1 MNNRVAYSSKM
12 AFLLLILFFIS
23 LSDGIA
29 QETSEFSEFQKEL
42 NASFHDPDESPLKE
56 EDLQNFTSLD
66 FFPVNNKYLVEAEF
80 VRTPY
85 ETPFEM
91 PTTTER
97 KPVYVK
103 YGEVYF
109 ELEGKEYKLNLYQNQ
124 ELIKKAEYE
133 DYLFIPF
140 TDLTNGNSSYSGGRY
155 LDMRIPDSKRILIDF
170 NKAYNPYCAYN
181 GKYSCP
187 IPPSEN
193 HLDVAITAGVKAF
206 KK

>member
-1 MNNRVAYSSKM
+1 MRLFSLFL
-12 AFLLLILFFIS
+12 FLLFFATGS
-23 LSDGIA
+23 AQNSDKLSSVHQF
-29 QETSEFSEFQKEL
+29 QENL
-42 NASFHDPDESPLKE
+42 NASFQDPEESPLKE
-56 EDLQNFTSLD
+56 EDRKDFETLD
-66 FFPVNNKYLVEAEF
+66 FFPVDTTFSVVAEF

-109 ELEGKEYKLNLYQNQ
+109 SLQGKEYKLNLYQNQ
-124 ELIKKAEYE
+124 ELIKKPEYE
-133 DYLFIPF
+133 DYLFAPF
-140 TDLTNGNSSYSGGRY
+140 TDLTNGISSYAGGRY
-155 LDMRIPDSKRILIDF
+155 IDLRIPESKTVVIDF

-187 IPPSEN
+187 IPPAEN
-193 HLDVAITAGVKAF
+193 HLDLKITAGVMNF

>member
-1 MNNRVAYSSKM
+1 MNNRIAVFSKM
-12 AFLLLILFFIS
+12 TFLKLILFFLTLNHGS
-23 LSDGIA
+23 A
-29 QETSEFSEFQKEL
+29 QEVDGLSKFQEEL
-42 NASFHDPDESPLKE
+42 NASFLDPEESPLKE

-66 FFPVNNKYLVEAEF
+66 FFPVDENFSVVAEF

-85 ETPFEM
+85 EMPFEM

-109 ELEGKEYKLNLYQNQ
+109 ELKGQEYKLNLYQNQ
-124 ELIKKAEYE
+124 ELIKNAEYE

-140 TDLTNGNSSYSGGRY
+140 TDLTNGISSYSGGRY
-155 LDMRIPDSKRILIDF
+155 LDMRIPDSNKIVVDF

-193 HLDVAITAGVKAF
+193 HLDVAVTAGVKAF

>member
-1 MNNRVAYSSKM
+1 MNNRIAVFSKM
-12 AFLLLILFFIS
+12 TFLKLILFFLTLNHCS
-23 LSDGIA
+23 A
-29 QETSEFSEFQKEL
+29 QEVDGLSKFQEEL
-42 NASFHDPDESPLKE
+42 NASFLDPEESPLKE

-66 FFPVNNKYLVEAEF
+66 FFPVDENFSVLAEF

-85 ETPFEM
+85 EMPFEM

-109 ELEGKEYKLNLYQNQ
+109 ELKGQEYKLNLYQNQ
-124 ELIKKAEYE
+124 ELIKNAEYE

-140 TDLTNGNSSYSGGRY
+140 TDLTNGISSYSGGRY
-155 LDMRIPDSKRILIDF
+155 LDMRIPDSNKIVVDF

-193 HLDVAITAGVKAF
+193 HLDVAVTAGVKAF